1 MSIVIHTREG
11 TFIVSQEKEASLISW
26 LQQNAIL
33 AGQVREHVSSDPNI
47 RQLINED
54 KGREF

>member
-1 MSIVIHTREG
+1 MSIVIHTCQG
-11 TFIVSQEKEASLISW
+11 TFIVSQEKEAALISW

-33 AGQVREHVSSDPNI
+33 AGQVKEQVSADPNI